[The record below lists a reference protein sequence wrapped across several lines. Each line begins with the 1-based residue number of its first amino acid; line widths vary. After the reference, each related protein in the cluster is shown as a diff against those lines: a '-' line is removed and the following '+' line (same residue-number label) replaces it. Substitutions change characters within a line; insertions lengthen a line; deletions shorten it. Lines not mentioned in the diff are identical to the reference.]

1 MFIVVFCLKFWGPD
15 YLNTQEN
22 ALDHLAPCSSS
33 PHLTGART
41 GPARP
46 RLCSTLLPLIWGR
59 REPRALS
66 GEVVKSHAETTRR
79 TPGRSIIPIKPH
91 RKSFKLSKGR
101 RSGGGFFWETCGEFD
116 TPLGC
121 RPPREVEGMR
131 TRLPRLCL
139 LLLNPIS
146 CYDIVLLAKL

>member
-1 MFIVVFCLKFWGPD
+1 MFIVIFCLKFWAPD

-46 RLCSTLLPLIWGR
+46 RLRSTLPPLIWGR

-101 RSGGGFFWETCGEFD
+101 RSGGGFFF
-116 TPLGC
+116 PFLGDL
-121 RPPREVEGMR
+121 RRIRYSSWMPSVPRSGRDEDSSSAALSPPFK
-131 TRLPRLCL
+131 PDL
-139 LLLNPIS
+139 LL
-146 CYDIVLLAKL
+146 